1 MLNGGILVLVD
12 ALSTVAQVLLLAV
25 VYLIWL
31 LISVILI
38 FALVLG
44 HDVSDHSRFI
54 LDHLTIELLQRFKV
68 LFQVHVLKA
77 LGGCEDKFLHF
88 EGLAAKTKF
97 EILES
102 KHVAMLVP

>member
-1 MLNGGILVLVD
+1 MLNGDIFVLVD

-44 HDVSDHSRFI
+44 HDVSYHSRFI
-54 LDHLTIELLQRFKV
+54 FDHLTIELLQSFKV

-102 KHVAMLVP
+102 KHVTMLVP